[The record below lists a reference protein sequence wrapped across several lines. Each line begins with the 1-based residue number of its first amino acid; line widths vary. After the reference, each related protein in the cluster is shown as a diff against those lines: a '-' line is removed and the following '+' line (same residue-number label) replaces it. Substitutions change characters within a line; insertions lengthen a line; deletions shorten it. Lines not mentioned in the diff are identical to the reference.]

1 MKYIFCIMIALLF
14 CGCASGYKYRETLLV
29 PDSKKIGIKSF
40 YVVKNPYD
48 QNGIA
53 GMMER
58 SISRQ
63 GFNITSDQKNADA
76 VVTYDV
82 VHLSIGVLYVF
93 FRDAKDNFPMVIC
106 NDARRGTD
114 AINQELAVSEIIES
128 MLKKEG
134 I

>member
-1 MKYIFCIMIALLF
+1 MKYIFCIMVALLF
-14 CGCASGYKYRETLLV
+14 CGCGQKYREILLV

-40 YVVKNPYD
+40 YVVKNPSD
-48 QNGIA
+48 QSGIS
-53 GMMER
+53 GMIER

-63 GFNITSDQKNADA
+63 GFNITSDQKSADL

-82 VHLSIGVLYVF
+82 IHLSYGVLYIF

-106 NDARRGTD
+106 NDIRYGSE
-114 AINQELAVSEIIES
+114 AINRELAVQEIIEA